1 MKLFRSLKRQ
11 LKSKRGISL
20 AECVAALAVISV
32 VSVSAT
38 TIILSATDSVRNN
51 ADIFRAKTFAEN
63 AYECF
68 LAADSSE
75 RAFALLG
82 APAGEEGVCVSEQ
95 GRYTVTI
102 TLDYSGERD
111 SFRAEAK
118 KGEEVLFS
126 YLYLKG

>member
-1 MKLFRSLKRQ
+1 M
-11 LKSKRGISL
+11 
-20 AECVAALAVISV
+20 AALAVISV

-68 LAADSSE
+68 LAADNSAD
-75 RAFALLG
+75 AFALLG
-82 APAGEEGVCVSEQ
+82 APAGEGGVCISEQ

-102 TLDYSGERD
+102 TLAYSETERD

-126 YLYLKG
+126 YFYLKG